1 MKGQRCYT
9 SPPSGFGTKERGRNV
24 QGVLEVGRKL
34 PSALTHIVTAPLDQI
49 LKATATLAR
58 PQDALE
64 FVLNGAV
71 LEVDRGRSRRKSVIR
86 VGAVWLEECRITR
99 PSPRP
104 LAGPEVVGT
113 PGDAND
119 VSRPGSD
126 RWRCRCWVGS

>member
-1 MKGQRCYT
+1 MSLLKTQCAMEKAVVDGYLKTQCLHGGSVT
-9 SPPSGFGTKERGRNV
+9 QKKAAE
-24 QGVLEVGRKL
+24 EV
-34 PSALTHIVTAPLDQI
+34 AA
-49 LKATATLAR
+49 
-58 PQDALE
+58 
-64 FVLNGAV
+64 AV
-71 LEVDRGRSRRKSVIR
+71 
-86 VGAVWLEECRITR
+86 CRITR